1 MATVDDGWQTIVNLA
16 AKDGSIRPVILTKSD
31 AADEAAME
39 TLYAAWLVDYAVVG
53 AGNVKSWSH
62 AHHYHDDAFVLPT
75 DNGAERGEYAI
86 IVTNISGDA
95 TKTAIINLPFPR
107 DTTGVVF
114 VDDATGRNTVLVS
127 STALANYLDNFE
139 TAGYEISDGEH
150 SAGNVIR
157 GKRAGT

>member
-16 AKDGSIRPVILTKSD
+16 AKDGSIRPVILIKSD

-53 AGNVKSWSH
+53 AGSVKSWSH
-62 AHHYHDDAFVLPT
+62 SHHYHDDAFTLPT

-86 IVTNISGDA
+86 LVTSIEGDA
-95 TKTAIINLPFPR
+95 TKTAVVNLPFPR
-107 DTTGVVF
+107 DTAGVVY
-114 VDDATGRNTVLVS
+114 VNDATGRNTVLVTS
-127 STALANYLDNFE
+127 ASLLAYMDNFE
-139 TAGYEISDGEH
+139 TAAYEISDGEH
-150 SAGNVIR
+150 SAGNIVR